1 MQRYPYLKVQR
12 CFQFSYLI
20 YNISVSM
27 FNFVDEIFSIFTRR
41 AWCAAPRCWT
51 TCRQDWCWDRR
62 VASCSEAERR
72 LTHSD
77 TSALTVPAPP
87 VIASLSVGPTH
98 RILIISMIQSNSIF
112 FLCPPSTSVVIFI
125 QRQQN
130 LLRRSFTL
138 FLQFLRQTELFFSYN
153 WWQKR
158 RFL

>member
-51 TCRQDWCWDRR
+51 TCRQDWCWNRR

-87 VIASLSVGPTH
+87 VIASLSVGRTH
-98 RILIISMIQSNSIF
+98 RILIISMIQSISIF
-112 FLCPPSTSVVIFI
+112 FLCPPSTSIVALYLSIFTTTRESSSQKFHSLSSVSPTNWI
-125 QRQQN
+125 V
-130 LLRRSFTL
+130 L
-138 FLQFLRQTELFFSYN
+138 FL
-153 WWQKR
+153 
-158 RFL
+158 

>member
-12 CFQFSYLI
+12 CFKFSYLI

-27 FNFVDEIFSIFTRR
+27 FNFVDEISSIFTRR

-51 TCRQDWCWDRR
+51 TCRQDWCWDRG

-112 FLCPPSTSVVIFI
+112 FLCPPSTSSCYIYTTTTESSSHKFHPLSSVSPTNWIV
-125 QRQQN
+125 
-130 LLRRSFTL
+130 L
-138 FLQFLRQTELFFSYN
+138 FL
-153 WWQKR
+153 
-158 RFL
+158 